1 MKAQA
6 ATSNRSPRR
15 SLGRPR
21 PNGCPCESFGARCP
35 GRPQDRLAGPAALL
49 LGAVVLLGCGGSKEP
64 APTAS
69 AGKPFSPIAAE
80 IPDYSAA
87 ALSPSPK
94 TLPGATP
101 TAPSDWVDSFAAAG
115 PVLLARQQDPEL
127 TEAAAAGRRRIV
139 KAKEEATAQRNW
151 EIRFPKGQTVETYA
165 KQLDYFGIELAVV
178 MPEGV
183 LLYVSRLS
191 ADKPTTRT
199 GKAAEEKRFYLTW
212 RGGELSLADLELLH
226 RAGVEARNRV
236 LLKLLPPEL
245 EKKLAELERQAA
257 GPRAD
262 RVRKTRFDIRASDDG
277 YQFVVVE
284 QWFQ

>member
-1 MKAQA
+1 MRSQA
-6 ATSNRSPRR
+6 TPATPIRLPSAESRR
-15 SLGRPR
+15 RTDCPCRAGSRCWREGRVGRP
-21 PNGCPCESFGARCP
+21 
-35 GRPQDRLAGPAALL
+35 ALRFL
-49 LGAVVLLGCGGSKEP
+49 FLCTVVLLGCGGPKDSAP
-64 APTAS
+64 AAS

-80 IPDYSAA
+80 IPDYAA
-87 ALSPSPK
+87 ASLSPPPK
-94 TLPGATP
+94 ALPGATP
-101 TAPSDWVDSFAAAG
+101 TAPADWVDSLAAAG

-165 KQLDYFGIELAVV
+165 KQLDFFGIELAVV
-178 MPEGV
+178 LPEAM

-199 GKAAEEKRFYLTW
+199 GKAADEKRFYLTW
-212 RGGELSLADLELLH
+212 RGGELSLADLELLN
-226 RAGVEARNRV
+226 RAGVESRNRV

-245 EKKLAELERQAA
+245 EKKLTELERQAA

-262 RVRKTRFDIRASDDG
+262 RVRKTRFDIRPAEG
-277 YQFVVVE
+277 EYQFVVVE

>member
-1 MKAQA
+1 MRSQATSASLFRSQA
-6 ATSNRSPRR
+6 AESRR
-15 SLGRPR
+15 RTDCSCRADRRGRL
-21 PNGCPCESFGARCP
+21 E
-35 GRPQDRLAGPAALL
+35 GRLVRLAVLL
-49 LGAVVLLGCGGSKEP
+49 LGTAVAIGCGGRNQP
-64 APTAS
+64 APETLQK
-69 AGKPFSPIAAE
+69 KPFSPVAAN
-80 IPDYSAA
+80 IPDYSSA
-87 ALSPSPK
+87 ALSPPSK
-94 TLPGATP
+94 TAPGAAP
-101 TAPSDWVDSFAAAG
+101 TGPADWVDSLAAAA

-127 TEAAAAGRRRIV
+127 TEAAASGRQRIV

-165 KQLDYFGIELAVV
+165 KQLDFFGIELAVV
-178 MPEGV
+178 LPESM

-199 GKAAEEKRFYLTW
+199 GKAADEKRFYLTW
-212 RGGELSLADLELLH
+212 RGGELSLADLELLN

-245 EKKLAELERQAA
+245 EKKLTELERQAA
-257 GPRAD
+257 GARAD
-262 RVRKTRFDIRASDDG
+262 RVRKTRFDIRPAENG

>member
-1 MKAQA
+1 MKTQA
-6 ATSNRSPRR
+6 ATSNRLPQQSPVRR
-15 SLGRPR
+15 RLSDRSRGMCCAGRS
-21 PNGCPCESFGARCP
+21 E
-35 GRPQDRLAGPAALL
+35 DRIAGSIALL
-49 LGAVVLLGCGGSKEP
+49 LGAVVLLGCGGSKEA

-69 AGKPFSPIAAE
+69 AGKPFTPMVAE
-80 IPDYSAA
+80 LPDYATA
-87 ALSPSPK
+87 PLTPPPK
-94 TLPGATP
+94 VLPGATP
-101 TAPSDWVDSFAAAG
+101 TAPTDWADSLAAAA
-115 PVLLARQQDPEL
+115 PVLLARQQDTEL

-139 KAKEEATAQRNW
+139 KAKEETTAQRNW

-165 KQLDYFGIELAVV
+165 KQLDFFGIELAVV
-178 MPEGV
+178 LPEGM

-245 EKKLAELERQAA
+245 EKKLTELERQAA
-257 GPRAD
+257 GPRAE

-277 YQFVVVE
+277 YEFVVVE

>member
-1 MKAQA
+1 MRCA
-6 ATSNRSPRR
+6 
-15 SLGRPR
+15 GRL
-21 PNGCPCESFGARCP
+21 E
-35 GRPQDRLAGPAALL
+35 DRIAGLTALL
-49 LGAVVLLGCGGSKEP
+49 LGAVVLLGCGGSKDA

-69 AGKPFSPIAAE
+69 AGKPFTPIAAE

-87 ALSPSPK
+87 SLSPPPK
-94 TLPGATP
+94 TLPSATP
-101 TAPSDWVDSFAAAG
+101 TAPADWADSLAAAG
-115 PVLLARQQDPEL
+115 PVLLARQQDAEL
-127 TEAAAAGRRRIV
+127 AEAAQAGRRRVV

-178 MPEGV
+178 LPEGM

-199 GKAAEEKRFYLTW
+199 GKAADEKRFYLTW

-245 EKKLAELERQAA
+245 EKKLTELERQAA

-262 RVRKTRFDIRASDDG
+262 RVRKTRFDIRAAEGG
-277 YQFVVVE
+277 YQFAVVE